1 MIQKTHRYFK
11 NILLFSLAV
20 MLSAGPAFS
29 SAQSDGLNLTGD
41 DITQLFED
49 SSYIKTLVVG
59 CGRTPFEWKEKSTS
73 VNAWRQLQGTS
84 NQGNHEHKGAFRMA
98 ESKDVNPDI
107 LFDITADIPAEW
119 HNRFETIYLEKLPID
134 VLENPKTF
142 LNCFQM
148 LTDDGEIHFDVS
160 KRTASLKNLKMNE
173 AKLNS
178 ETPFTW
184 YVDENITL
192 KDLNAVLALKET
204 PGLSEYHKYS
214 NNDLMRLFF
223 QLPKE
228 QKQPMIQ
235 AIIHSYTAYKLRDA
249 HAALLTEMML
259 TFGYSDPTIYRV
271 GGESGTINLFNNR
284 TELADL
290 FKAKKK
296 NP

>member
-1 MIQKTHRYFK
+1 
-11 NILLFSLAV
+11 

-107 LFDITADIPAEW
+107 LFDITVDIPAEW

-148 LTDDGEIHFDVS
+148 LTDGGEIHFDVS
-160 KRTASLKNLKMNE
+160 KRIECIEGLQMNE
-173 AKLNS
+173 AKLNP

-184 YVDENITL
+184 YVDGNLAL
-192 KDLNAVLALKET
+192 KDVNAVLALKANQD
-204 PGLSEYHKYS
+204 LKEYHKYS
-214 NNDLMRLFF
+214 NNDLIRLFSR
-223 QLPKE
+223 LPEK
-228 QKQPMIQ
+228 QKQPLIQ
-235 AIIHSYTAYKLRDA
+235 SIIQSHAAYKLRDA
-249 HAALLTEMML
+249 HADLLTEMML
-259 TFGYSDPTIYRV
+259 TFGYSDPLIYRV
-271 GGESGTINLFNNR
+271 GGESGTVNPFNDR

-296 NP
+296 IS